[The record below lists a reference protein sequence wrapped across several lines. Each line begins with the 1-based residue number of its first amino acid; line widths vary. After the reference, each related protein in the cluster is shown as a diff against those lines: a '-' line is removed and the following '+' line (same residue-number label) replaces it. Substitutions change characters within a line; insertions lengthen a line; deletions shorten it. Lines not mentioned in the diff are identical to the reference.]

1 MTEHLAALCLG
12 FLIDLV
18 LGDPKGLWHPV
29 RGIGALITYLEG
41 RLRASFPKTE
51 EGEKHAGA
59 VLTVLVV
66 LIPTAIAV
74 ALIALC
80 RAIHP
85 GLGFAVQVL
94 LCWQL
99 LAVKSLRDESML
111 VCRALEKNDLPEAR
125 RAVSMIVGRDT
136 QRLDEAGVTRAAVE
150 TVAENFSDGVMA
162 PMLYMALGGAGL
174 GMLYKAVNTMDS
186 MVGYKNERYLWFGR
200 CAAKLDDVLNFIP
213 ARLGGFLMC
222 AAAPLAG
229 LDGSSAFRVFMRDR
243 LRHSSPNSA
252 HTEAAAAGALH
263 IRLAGDNWYFGKLV
277 HKPTIGNDDRPI
289 EVRDIRRVN
298 RLMYASSILALAL
311 LAALILI
318 LR

>member
-1 MTEHLAALCLG
+1 MTEHVAALCLG

-18 LGDPKGLWHPV
+18 LGDPRGLWHPV

-41 RLRASFPKTE
+41 KLRAAFPKNET
-51 EGEKHAGA
+51 GEKRAG
-59 VLTVLVV
+59 VLLVILV
-66 LIPTAIAV
+66 TLIPTALTAG
-74 ALIALC
+74 LIVLF

-85 GLGFAVQVL
+85 GLGFALQVL
-94 LCWQL
+94 ICWQL
-99 LAVKSLRDESML
+99 LAARSLRDESMR
-111 VCRALEKNDLPEAR
+111 VCRALERRDLPGAR
-125 RAVSMIVGRDT
+125 QAVSMIVGRDT

-150 TVAENFSDGVMA
+150 TVAENFSDGVLA
-162 PMLYMALGGAGL
+162 PMLYMALGGPAL

-186 MVGYKNERYLWFGR
+186 MVGYKNDRYLWFGR
-200 CAAKLDDVLNFIP
+200 CAAKVDDVLNFIP

-222 AAAPLAG
+222 AAAPMAG
-229 LDGSSAFRVFMRDR
+229 LDGGSAFRVFLRDR
-243 LRHSSPNSA
+243 LNHSSPNSA

-263 IRLAGDNWYFGKLV
+263 VRLAGDSWYFGKLV

-289 EVRDIRRVN
+289 EPRDILRVN
-298 RLMYASSILALAL
+298 RLMYASSALALAL